1 MPDRPLTLP
10 RLLLAAALLCLGA
23 KAHALVSAVT
33 PLAFTPVEG
42 APFTGNIATFIDDSG
57 FGANAAVS
65 LNWGDGTPAT
75 SVVTIT
81 ASTSTTNQ
89 FIIAVVSPNGHTYT
103 SAGTKTFSLTVTDP
117 LFPATVVPGSELIT
131 VNPVSS
137 TLNTTLSG
145 TTTVPA
151 GTVIAAFAD
160 YTTTDPASQFTAS
173 ISWGD
178 GSAADVA
185 TVITGPSPVNAGPP
199 PFITFQV
206 SNVNPHVYPALG
218 VYTIITTISDSTG
231 GSVINTLTFTAAID
245 TFVTL
250 TTSPNPSSF
259 GTPVTFL
266 ATIAAVDGSAV
277 TGEVTFTIDGVLA
290 SPPSRRRW

>member
-173 ISWGD
+173 ISG
-178 GSAADVA
+178 A
-185 TVITGPSPVNAGPP
+185 TAPP
-199 PFITFQV
+199 PT
-206 SNVNPHVYPALG
+206 
-218 VYTIITTISDSTG
+218 
-231 GSVINTLTFTAAID
+231 
-245 TFVTL
+245 
-250 TTSPNPSSF
+250 
-259 GTPVTFL
+259 
-266 ATIAAVDGSAV
+266 
-277 TGEVTFTIDGVLA
+277 
-290 SPPSRRRW
+290 SPPSSPAPRRSMPARRRSSPSRSATSIPTSFRRSGCTPSSPPSATAPAAR